1 LNVVDVSPENRPRR
15 SPPRE
20 AVGRDLALGPVVV
33 ALSLLITLSAD
44 LPATAQ
50 LAPLPHEKGVSGLGL
65 VLRRL
70 PVVGRVLLVTA
81 HPDDED
87 NGLLVRLRQG
97 LGLRTALLS
106 LTRGDGGQ
114 NEIGPELF
122 EALGVLRTEELMAVH
137 RYDDAEQYFSRAY
150 EFGYSFSVEETFD
163 KWGRDEILADVV
175 EVVRRFRPDVMLTL
189 PLEAPGGGQHHQ
201 AAARLAAEAFR
212 AAAAPERFPEQMK
225 RGLRPWQAKRLFE
238 ARWVG
243 AAGVETIAE
252 GDLVV
257 DTSRY
262 DPLLGSSWFQLG
274 ALARASH
281 RCQGMSPFRALPGRA
296 RSYYALVDSEPALSA
311 PPADLLEGID
321 VSLERLRLPALTEEI
336 DALEDGVRRAR
347 QAFQPEA
354 PAATLEPLREGLA
367 AVRRATAA
375 LDRSDLEEA
384 VREDL
389 RLDLEDERRDLEQA
403 LTLAH
408 GLSVAALADDGDV
421 VPGQEL
427 GVTVLVHNPGP
438 EPIAIGRL
446 AVRAPEAWT
455 VEEADPVELHVLGA
469 GEDLTHKVTVR
480 VGGEARYSQPYWH
493 KDKNADRFINDVP
506 ADATLPWSPPD
517 LVVTLTYLT
526 GGVPVD
532 LERPVEWRYPASGGG
547 EKQKVVNVVP
557 AVSVRLTPGLLV
569 VPVAASGS
577 RREMRVELEH
587 AAPEPSSVGVR
598 LLLPT
603 GWTVEPEQQRIELRG
618 VGEQAT
624 LRFFVTPPRDLAEGE
639 QELQAIATCAGKE
652 YRQGVQVIAYDHIQ
666 ERHMLRP
673 ATTRVRA
680 IDVRTAPGARV
691 GYVMGVGDRIPEAI
705 RALGI
710 PVTLLGPDDL
720 GFGDLSPY
728 STIVTGI
735 RAYKDRTDLRAH
747 QKRLMRYVEEGGH
760 LVVMYNKFELNTP
773 ALPGP
778 DGEKLSPFA
787 PLPARVS
794 SNRVT
799 VEEAPVRRLRP
810 EHPLLRQPNRIT
822 ARDFEGWVQERGLYF
837 LDALDP
843 RYVELLSSEDPW
855 PNNAGEKLGLLVTA
869 PVGAGTWTYVGVGL
883 FRQLPEGVPGAYR
896 LLANLL
902 AGPESYAADESGPHP
917 Q

>member
-1 LNVVDVSPENRPRR
+1 MADVSPENLSRP
-15 SPPRE
+15 SPPRD
-20 AVGRDLALGPVVV
+20 AVRRGLGLSPAPLAL
-33 ALSLLITLSAD
+33 ALLIAL
-44 LPATAQ
+44 ATGPLAKAQ
-50 LAPLPHEKGVSGLGL
+50 LAPLPQQQGVSGLGL
-65 VLRRL
+65 ALRRL
-70 PVVGRVLLVTA
+70 PVVGRVLFVTA

-87 NGLLVRLRQG
+87 SGLLVRLRQG
-97 LGLRTALLS
+97 LGLRTALFS

-137 RYDDAEQYFSRAY
+137 RHDDAEQYFSRAY

-163 KWGRDEILADVV
+163 KWGKDEILADVV

-201 AAARLAAEAFR
+201 AAARLAAAAFR
-212 AAAAPERFPEQMK
+212 AAADPERYPEQMK
-225 RGLRPWQAKRLFE
+225 RGLRPWQAKRLFQ

-243 AAGVETIAE
+243 AGGGAETIAE
-252 GDLVV
+252 GDLVL

-262 DPLLGSSWFQLG
+262 DPLLGLSWFQLG

-281 RCQGMSPFRALPGRA
+281 RCQGMSQLHALPGRG
-296 RSYYALVDSEPALSA
+296 RSYYSLVDSEPALSA
-311 PPADLLEGID
+311 PPGDLFEGID
-321 VSLERLRLPALTEEI
+321 VSLERLRLPALAGEI
-336 DALEDGVRRAR
+336 DAIEDGVRQAR
-347 QAFQPEA
+347 QAFDPEA
-354 PAATLEPLREGLA
+354 PGATLEPLREGLA

-375 LDRSDLEEA
+375 LAGSDMEEA
-384 VREDL
+384 VRANL
-389 RLDLEDERRDLEQA
+389 RLDLEGKRRDFEQA

-408 GLSVAALADDGDV
+408 GLSVVALADDGDV

-446 AVRAPEAWT
+446 AVRAPEGWT
-455 VEEADPVELHVLGA
+455 VEEAAPVELQALGA
-469 GEDLTHKVTVR
+469 ASGLTHKVKVR
-480 VGGEARYSQPYWH
+480 VSSQARYSQPYWH
-493 KDKNADRFINDVP
+493 KDPKADRFINDVP

-517 LVVTLTYLT
+517 LVLKLTYVT

-532 LERPVEWRYPASGGG
+532 VERPVEWRYPATGGG

-557 AVSVRLTPGLLV
+557 AVSVRLTPELLV
-569 VPVAASGS
+569 VPLASSGL
-577 RREMRVELEH
+577 RREMRVELQH
-587 AAPEPSSVGVR
+587 ATPEASSVGVR
-598 LLLPT
+598 LVAPT
-603 GWTVEPEQQRIELRG
+603 GWEVEPEDRRVELRS

-624 LRFFVTPPRDLAEGE
+624 LRFFVTSPRGLAEGE
-639 QELQAIATCAGKE
+639 HELQAIATCAGKE
-652 YRQGVQVIAYDHIQ
+652 YRQGLQVIAYDHIQ
-666 ERHMLRP
+666 ERHMLHP
-673 ATTRVRA
+673 AATRVRA
-680 IDVRTAPGARV
+680 IDVRTAPGASV
-691 GYVMGVGDRIPEAI
+691 GYVMGVGDQIPEAI

-720 GFGDLSPY
+720 AFGDLSRY
-728 STIVTGI
+728 STIVTGV

-747 QKRLMRYVEEGGH
+747 HQRLMRYVESGGH
-760 LVVMYNKFELNTP
+760 LVVMYNKFELNVP
-773 ALPGP
+773 ALSGP
-778 DGEKLSPFA
+778 DGEKVSPFT
-787 PLPARVS
+787 PFPARVG

-799 VEEAPVRRLRP
+799 VEEAPVRMLRP
-810 EHPLLRQPNRIT
+810 DQPLLCRPNRIT

-869 PVGAGTWTYVGVGL
+869 PVGAGSWTYVGVGL

-896 LLANLL
+896 LLANLI
-902 AGPESYAADESGPHP
+902 AGPRSYAADESGPHP